1 MSGAAVD
8 YYRPVTLRPEIQPAD
23 DFVHLHVHCEFSLL
37 DGLSRTGEMTRRAA
51 DLGMKALA
59 VTDHGAMYGTIEF
72 YSAAKAAGIKPI
84 IGIEQYIAPRG
95 MTLKEGKADAD
106 YYHMVLLAKNEV
118 GYRNLLALT
127 TAAHLDGYYYKP
139 RIDKELLAKHAEGL
153 IGTVRL
159 PRRGSA
165 QAPG

>member
-1 MSGAAVD
+1 
-8 YYRPVTLRPEIQPAD
+8 
-23 DFVHLHVHCEFSLL
+23 
-37 DGLSRTGEMTRRAA
+37 
-51 DLGMKALA
+51 MKALA

-95 MTLKEGKADAD
+95 MADKEGKADAD

-153 IGTVRL
+153 IGTSRL